1 MFKKSWSNSCRHQWH
16 IILGSEKEAEE
27 EEGEKDGEEERNV
40 VWCVSRRTKAGSNPA
55 VITVWLVKGGLFLGS
70 GDWARGSRII

>member
-1 MFKKSWSNSCRHQWH
+1 M
-16 IILGSEKEAEE
+16 EE